1 MATENTA
8 ETSGRIV
15 RSVSLEDAP
24 LTGSSQPWKPNT
36 LVARSGINPI
46 EMHLGQKDEA
56 AEKEKRSSAYLP
68 EPGMVLIQAGEFKMG
83 SDEGGKDESPEH
95 TVLLNAFWID
105 QYPVTNAQ
113 YKAFVD
119 DTDREPQPWA
129 KAGYP
134 LEKARHPAT
143 DVSWEDAK
151 AFAAWAG
158 KRLPTEAE
166 WEKAARGTQGRTY
179 PYGDAFRRDNINSSN
194 DYSGTTPVDEFPGG
208 ASPSG
213 VLDMCGN
220 VLEWCEDWYF
230 DEYYNTSPLDNPTGP
245 QGGQYRVARGGFY
258 GERRQGVRC
267 TSRHF
272 APPSNRQDHIG
283 FRCAKTPLLA
293 EEKAPQR
300 PVVARPEARKPRSRR
315 PGSDRT
321 PISPDESIEQ
331 IVARWP
337 ESIAK
342 LIGSLLLENRG
353 KKIPQDAG
361 AARELTDIGILI
373 LGLGSDLSAEI
384 MKYLGNPELE
394 DIARIVSELKTI
406 TVKQRDEVFETFRN
420 RLVSGDYLIHG
431 GNEFARQTLEKA
443 LGPRKAQM
451 LMDRV
456 DTTERGFHLLR
467 HFDPVQI
474 VPFLAKEHPQTI
486 ALILSQLDPVQA
498 AAVLDGLDEEL
509 QTNVTHRIAKM
520 ENISPQ
526 VLRRL
531 EETLA
536 QELQTILAGQITEI
550 GGPKAVAEILN
561 YSARNTEKAILESLD
576 KQNAPLAEE
585 VRNQMFVFDD
595 IVKLTDREIQ
605 EVLRNV
611 DMKDL
616 AIALKGGIAEL
627 RERIIANVSESVAKE
642 LAEEMEFS
650 GPVRTSDVEAI
661 QLRIVQSVRR
671 LEEEGKITITRGD
684 KKDVFI

>member
-1 MATENTA
+1 M
-8 ETSGRIV
+8 
-15 RSVSLEDAP
+15 
-24 LTGSSQPWKPNT
+24 
-36 LVARSGINPI
+36 
-46 EMHLGQKDEA
+46 
-56 AEKEKRSSAYLP
+56 
-68 EPGMVLIQAGEFKMG
+68 
-83 SDEGGKDESPEH
+83 
-95 TVLLNAFWID
+95 
-105 QYPVTNAQ
+105 
-113 YKAFVD
+113 
-119 DTDREPQPWA
+119 
-129 KAGYP
+129 
-134 LEKARHPAT
+134 
-143 DVSWEDAK
+143 
-151 AFAAWAG
+151 
-158 KRLPTEAE
+158 
-166 WEKAARGTQGRTY
+166 
-179 PYGDAFRRDNINSSN
+179 
-194 DYSGTTPVDEFPGG
+194 
-208 ASPSG
+208 
-213 VLDMCGN
+213 
-220 VLEWCEDWYF
+220 
-230 DEYYNTSPLDNPTGP
+230 
-245 QGGQYRVARGGFY
+245 
-258 GERRQGVRC
+258 
-267 TSRHF
+267 
-272 APPSNRQDHIG
+272 
-283 FRCAKTPLLA
+283 
-293 EEKAPQR
+293 
-300 PVVARPEARKPRSRR
+300 VARPEARKPRSRR

>member
-1 MATENTA
+1 
-8 ETSGRIV
+8 
-15 RSVSLEDAP
+15 
-24 LTGSSQPWKPNT
+24 
-36 LVARSGINPI
+36 
-46 EMHLGQKDEA
+46 
-56 AEKEKRSSAYLP
+56 
-68 EPGMVLIQAGEFKMG
+68 
-83 SDEGGKDESPEH
+83 
-95 TVLLNAFWID
+95 
-105 QYPVTNAQ
+105 
-113 YKAFVD
+113 
-119 DTDREPQPWA
+119 
-129 KAGYP
+129 
-134 LEKARHPAT
+134 
-143 DVSWEDAK
+143 
-151 AFAAWAG
+151 
-158 KRLPTEAE
+158 
-166 WEKAARGTQGRTY
+166 
-179 PYGDAFRRDNINSSN
+179 
-194 DYSGTTPVDEFPGG
+194 
-208 ASPSG
+208 
-213 VLDMCGN
+213 
-220 VLEWCEDWYF
+220 
-230 DEYYNTSPLDNPTGP
+230 
-245 QGGQYRVARGGFY
+245 
-258 GERRQGVRC
+258 
-267 TSRHF
+267 
-272 APPSNRQDHIG
+272 
-283 FRCAKTPLLA
+283 
-293 EEKAPQR
+293 
-300 PVVARPEARKPRSRR
+300 VVARPEARKPRSRR